1 LLETVFQMAQISREA
16 VISRVTEI
24 TERVGRP
31 ENIEVVEIEFA
42 GSGKH
47 RLLRIYIDKP
57 GGVTHADCEFIS
69 NNVGTVLDAE
79 DVIPGESYQLE
90 VSSPGVERKLTKAA
104 DFQRFAGQKAKI
116 VLSEPVE
123 DRRNWEGVLR
133 GMEEGNVVAVEPAEG
148 RVVRIPL
155 GHIRKANLKFEW

>member
-1 LLETVFQMAQISREA
+1 MAQISREA

-24 TERVGRP
+24 TDQVGRP
-31 ENIEVVEIEFA
+31 ENIEVVEVEFA

-69 NNVGTVLDAE
+69 HGVGNALDAE
-79 DVIPGESYQLE
+79 DVIPGDSYQLE
-90 VSSPGVERKLTKAA
+90 VSSPGVERKLVRPA
-104 DFQRFAGQKAKI
+104 DYQRFSGQKAKI

-123 DRRNWEGVLR
+123 DRKSWEGVLR
-133 GMEEGNVVAVEPAEG
+133 GLEEGQMVALEHDAG
-148 RVVRIPL
+148 KLIRIPL
-155 GHIRKANLKFEW
+155 AQIRKANLKFDW

>member
-1 LLETVFQMAQISREA
+1 MAQISREA

-24 TERVGRP
+24 TEQAGRP

-57 GGVTHADCEFIS
+57 GGITHADCEFIS
-69 NNVGTVLDAE
+69 SAVGNVLDAE
-79 DVIPGESYQLE
+79 DLIPGEGYQLE
-90 VSSPGVERKLTKAA
+90 VSSPGVERKLVKAT
-104 DFQRFAGQKAKI
+104 DYQRFSGQKAKL

-123 DRRNWEGVLR
+123 DRKNWEGVLR
-133 GMEEGNVVAVEPAEG
+133 GLEDGSTVALEHGAG
-148 RVVRIPL
+148 KLIRIPL
-155 GHIRKANLKFEW
+155 SCIRKANLKFDW